1 MSDTEDTES
10 TPEAQTEETAATE
23 SSAPAA
29 TATAEVP
36 KAPATDEEKH
46 ANLDFLLDVPVKL
59 TAELGNC
66 QMTMQEL
73 LELDLG
79 SVVQLDKPAN
89 ASVDVYVNQKLVARG
104 EVVVAEDNFGIRI
117 KEIVAKPTSW
127 FPDF

>member
-117 KEIVAKPTSW
+117 KEIVAKPTS
-127 FPDF
+127 

>member
-1 MSDTEDTES
+1 MSDTEDTEA

-36 KAPATDEEKH
+36 KAPATDEGKH

-117 KEIVAKPTSW
+117 KEIVAKPTS
-127 FPDF
+127 

>member
-1 MSDTEDTES
+1 MSDTEDTEA
-10 TPEAQTEETAATE
+10 TPEAQTEETAAAE

-36 KAPATDEEKH
+36 EKAPATDDAKH
-46 ANLDFLLDVPVKL
+46 ANLDFLLDVPVRL
-59 TAELGNC
+59 TAELGKC
-66 QMTMQEL
+66 QMTMHEL

-117 KEIVAKPTSW
+117 KEIVAKPTS
-127 FPDF
+127 